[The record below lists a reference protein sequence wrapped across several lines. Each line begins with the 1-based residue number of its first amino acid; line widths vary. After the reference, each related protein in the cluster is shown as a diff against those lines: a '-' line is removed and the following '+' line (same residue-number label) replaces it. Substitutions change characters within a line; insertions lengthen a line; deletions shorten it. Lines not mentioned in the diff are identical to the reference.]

1 LHHTT
6 LANINNQKYA
16 QDKIATPKMVDLSC
30 SKIHPKIATVVVDLT
45 EARKENQTSTTTP

>member
-30 SKIHPKIATVVVDLT
+30 SKIHPKIATAVVDLT